1 MITPDEEASM
11 STTQYERIGDG
22 LRRSFKITFGLI
34 PGYGDDPK
42 YSIERARYVIQDWMK
57 DRIARNLDF
66 LNGVLTRGEFLY
78 AYVKKDGLIV
88 GVAEPGGVFAGEVN
102 ILYDSRASDEDIE
115 ERLDDLATHL
125 GRQLEQTRVY
135 VTYRDKMWVLMA
147 EGKSS
152 PSDK

>member
-1 MITPDEEASM
+1 M
-11 STTQYERIGDG
+11 SAIQYERVGDG

-42 YSIERARYVIQDWMK
+42 YSVEHARYVIQDWMK
-57 DRIARNLDF
+57 GRIERNLNF
-66 LNGVLTRGEFLY
+66 LTGVLTRGEILY
-78 AYVKKDGLIV
+78 AYVKKDGFIARI
-88 GVAEPGGVFAGEVN
+88 AEPGGVFAGEVN
-102 ILYDSRASDEDIE
+102 VLYDSRASDEDIE
-115 ERLDDLATHL
+115 ERLDDLATYL
-125 GRQLEQTRVY
+125 GRQMEQTRVY